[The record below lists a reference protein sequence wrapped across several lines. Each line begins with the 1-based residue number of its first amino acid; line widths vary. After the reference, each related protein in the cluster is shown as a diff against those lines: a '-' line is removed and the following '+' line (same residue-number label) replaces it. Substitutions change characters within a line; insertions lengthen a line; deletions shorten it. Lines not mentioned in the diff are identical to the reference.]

1 MSESENSP
9 LPPAPGQKPESPPKI
24 KPAAT
29 LAEFLR
35 AEKASPR
42 PFLASARKL
51 PPPSLSEF
59 DVQQLGIYLDTH
71 EPALQHLVH
80 LLAELPDEQSIIAR
94 QVTQIAEGYARRQVP
109 HIAWPHLRFETK
121 VDQVKEIIRNLLST
135 GLDPH
140 KQRKGQTAAF
150 FVLWIARLRG
160 LVDGETLADLLLFAF
175 PPKLKTQAK
184 GGQPDKVDLG
194 SVLAPVLNKRALRDP
209 VLATAI
215 YYRAKAAALVNE
227 AHALE
232 AEVGKLK
239 QDIARHEETI
249 AGFKE
254 QATREELVLKQK
266 DQQTAQ
272 LAQDIADHKAV
283 ARQATQRLKARLNG
297 LLQSELLP
305 LLRDVHD
312 SSTMEPVRT
321 HIILDRVET
330 ARKLIEKESLWL
342 ESSD

>member
-1 MSESENSP
+1 MSEPENSSI
-9 LPPAPGQKPESPPKI
+9 PPGSGSKPESQPKV

-42 PFLASARKL
+42 PFLASARKIT
-51 PPPSLSEF
+51 PASPSEF
-59 DVQQLGIYLDTH
+59 DVHELGVYLDTH
-71 EPALQHLVH
+71 EPALQRLAH
-80 LLAELPDEQSIIAR
+80 LLAELPDEQSVIAR

-109 HIAWPHLRFETK
+109 QISWPHLRFETK
-121 VDQVKEIIRNLLST
+121 VDQVKEVIRSLLST

-160 LVDGETLADLLLFAF
+160 LVDGEALADLLLFAF

-184 GGQPDKVDLG
+184 GGQSEKVDLG
-194 SVLAPVLNKRALRDP
+194 AVLAPVLNKRALRDP

-215 YYRAKAAALVNE
+215 YYRAKAASLVNE

-232 AEVGKLK
+232 AEVAKLK

-249 AGFKE
+249 AGFNE
-254 QATREELVLKQK
+254 QAARDKMLLKQK
-266 DQQTAQ
+266 DQHAAQ
-272 LAQDIADHKAV
+272 LVQDITDHKAV
-283 ARQATQRLKARLNG
+283 ARQSAQRLKARLNG
-297 LLQSELLP
+297 LLRSELLP